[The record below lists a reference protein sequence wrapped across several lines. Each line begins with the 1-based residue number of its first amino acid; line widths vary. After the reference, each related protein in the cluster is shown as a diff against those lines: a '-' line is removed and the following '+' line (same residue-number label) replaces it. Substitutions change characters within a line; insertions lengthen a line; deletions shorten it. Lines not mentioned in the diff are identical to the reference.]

1 MNTTNLKIIALLTMI
16 IDHVGAIFFSFE
28 PNFRIIGRIAFP
40 IYCFLLVE
48 GYFHTRDVK
57 KYSIRL
63 LIFALVSELPFD
75 YAFFG
80 RLNNLH
86 QNIFFTLFLGLM
98 AVHLT
103 EKYFIKKPLYALV
116 GIISA
121 IFLSE
126 YLHTDYGILGI
137 LYILTFYGLSKVEGL
152 AKILLMLLFI
162 SILNTLLSGGLQFYS
177 ILAIPF
183 IAAYNGKLGVRNAI
197 MKYGFYVAYPLHLS
211 ILYLLK

>member
-1 MNTTNLKIIALLTMI
+1 MI
-16 IDHVGAIFFSFE
+16 IDHVGAIFFTYE

-63 LIFALVSELPFD
+63 FLFALISEIPFD
-75 YAFFG
+75 YAFSG
-80 RLNNLH
+80 GMNSAH

-98 AVHLT
+98 ALHAM
-103 EKYFIKKPLYALV
+103 EEYFVKKPMLAVAGLLL
-116 GIISA
+116 A

-126 YLHTDYGILGI
+126 YFHTDYGMLGI
-137 LYILTFYGLSKVEGL
+137 LYILTFYGVRSISGASK
-152 AKILLMLLFI
+152 LLFMVVI
-162 SILNTLLSGGLQFYS
+162 IGILNVLLSGGLQYYS

-183 IAAYNGKLGVRNAI
+183 IAAYNGAPGARNTLL
-197 MKYGFYVAYPLHLS
+197 KYGFYAAYPLHLF
-211 ILYLLK
+211 ILYLLQ